1 MKKFIGCLG
10 ILVLILGFG
19 GMARA
24 TLVTFDFD
32 PVALPDGSGGA
43 AIGTYMTVLYGSP
56 VSVTGQNGP
65 VSETTFRGF
74 DTLLGSSGDG
84 YIESESLSGD
94 HLIQINFTAP
104 ITSVSFDYGQIADE
118 FHADYLI
125 GSTWTT
131 DFFSTGW
138 AFWNTG
144 HVTTITFSTPVSGLR
159 FHDDGLGEVGIDNL
173 VVNRCETDPPMGVPE
188 PATLLF
194 LGLGLLG
201 VVSIR
206 KFKKL

>member
-1 MKKFIGCLG
+1 MKKFTVYLG

-24 TLVTFDFD
+24 TSVTFDFD
-32 PVALPDGSGGA
+32 PLALPDDSNA
-43 AIGTYMTVLYGSP
+43 TAIGTYMSGLYGST

-74 DTLLGSSGDG
+74 NTLLGSSGDG

-94 HLIQINFTAP
+94 HLIQINFTTTAP
-104 ITSVSFDYGQIADE
+104 ITSVSFDYGQVADE
-118 FHADYLI
+118 FSADYFD
-125 GSTWTT
+125 GSNWIN
-131 DFFSTGW
+131 FFNNGW

-144 HVTTITFSTPVSGLR
+144 HLNTYTFNVPVYGLR

-173 VVNRCETDPPMGVPE
+173 VVNSASDPPTGVPE
-188 PATLLF
+188 PT
-194 LGLGLLG
+194 
-201 VVSIR
+201 R
-206 KFKKL
+206 